1 MKDHSTH
8 SSESVAILEKEL
20 RYISHLIKQKGR
32 EILSN
37 YTITPPQFI
46 ALQWL
51 HESGDMTIGDLSTK
65 MYLAFS
71 TTTDL
76 VDRMEKNELV
86 QRVRDE
92 NDRRVVRIHL
102 LSEGERIIQEVILKR
117 QDYLRDITEEFT
129 EEEIKRDDLF
139 NIFIEA
145 FDNAVKKRFDN
156 PNNDFEVYVLSLS
169 DNSDSLTLWGNYAKG
184 KGYSL
189 SFNTKSVISE
199 VDKISKGYM
208 VYNKVIYKKDQQLE
222 TLSDALLKTFSI
234 LYKITDTENLKE
246 ELLAYF
252 NSLIISYSIFFK
264 HHSCNYR
271 LNISYI
277 I

>member
-1 MKDHSTH
+1 MTDQNKH

-37 YTITPPQFI
+37 YTITPPQFV

-92 NDRRVVRIHL
+92 KDRRVVRIHL
-102 LSEGERIIQEVILKR
+102 LPEGERIIEEVILKR
-117 QDYLRDITEEFT
+117 QNYLHDIMSEF
-129 EEEIKRDDLF
+129 D
-139 NIFIEA
+139 EA
-145 FDNAVKKRFDN
+145 E
-156 PNNDFEVYVLSLS
+156 FEQLSKNLQK
-169 DNSDSLTLWGNYAKG
+169 LH
-184 KGYSL
+184 
-189 SFNTKSVISE
+189 
-199 VDKISKGYM
+199 
-208 VYNKVIYKKDQQLE
+208 
-222 TLSDALLKTFSI
+222 LLMK
-234 LYKITDTENLKE
+234 
-246 ELLAYF
+246 
-252 NSLIISYSIFFK
+252 
-264 HHSCNYR
+264 
-271 LNISYI
+271 
-277 I
+277 